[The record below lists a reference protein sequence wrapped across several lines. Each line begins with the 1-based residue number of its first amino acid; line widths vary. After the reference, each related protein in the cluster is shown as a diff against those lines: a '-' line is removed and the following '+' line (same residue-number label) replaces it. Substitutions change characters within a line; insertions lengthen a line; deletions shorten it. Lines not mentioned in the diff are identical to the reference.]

1 MRSLGQR
8 VYDALNAQDL
18 ATLEELFAPDIV
30 RHAMGEVGFEA
41 ARRAVSDLFATAPD
55 TRFQVE
61 DLVAEGDRVALRV
74 TVHRGTPDP
83 GTVPQSILEIFRI
96 EHGRIAEIW
105 GAGTP
110 ARPASDATV
119 RLRGAPH
126 GPDDGERSRT
136 GSF

>member
-1 MRSLGQR
+1 MTDTTTDEVRALGQR
-8 VYDALNAQDL
+8 VYDAINAHDL
-18 ATLEELFAPDIV
+18 ATLEQLFAPGVV

-41 ARRAVSDLFATAPD
+41 ARRAVSEMYATAPD

-83 GTVPQSILEIFRI
+83 GTVPQAIMEIFRI
-96 EHGRIAEIW
+96 EHGRVAEIW

-110 ARPASDATV
+110 ARPAPPG
-119 RLRGAPH
+119 L
-126 GPDDGERSRT
+126 
-136 GSF
+136 